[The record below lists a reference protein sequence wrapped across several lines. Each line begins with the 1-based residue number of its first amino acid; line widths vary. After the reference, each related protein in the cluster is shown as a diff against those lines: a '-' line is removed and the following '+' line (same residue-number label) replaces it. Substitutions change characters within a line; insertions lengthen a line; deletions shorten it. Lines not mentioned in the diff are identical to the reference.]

1 MKKDIKKIYD
11 EIKILELNI
20 EKLDKKELEEY
31 KRSRENYIK
40 NSKGIKKYIEIY
52 NKIQKE
58 DFFKKENKKY
68 KKERKLSFS
77 KSKKSN
83 IKINSKEEIYEID
96 DLVNNINFENMF
108 KNNSKK

>member
-1 MKKDIKKIYD
+1 M
-11 EIKILELNI
+11 ELNI

-58 DFFKKENKKY
+58 DFFKKE
-68 KKERKLSFS
+68 RKLSFT

-96 DLVNNINFENMF
+96 DLVNNINFENIF